1 MFTRGRGLW
10 CLTPLSTTCLKGVQL
25 YGIVLFIQH
34 QRKESLMIVDYFL
47 DVHIYICIC
56 FYLFFIL

>member
-1 MFTRGRGLW
+1 MFKRGRGLW

-34 QRKESLMIVDYFL
+34 QCKKSWMIVDYFL
-47 DVHIYICIC
+47 DVRIHMCIYV
-56 FYLFFIL
+56 